1 MTAKVFSVSRE
12 AVRCASCS
20 ALLFKSEPG
29 ALAGVVEI
37 KCRRC
42 SAFNVLRPSSPNPI
56 ASRAAEERN
65 EHHGSRF
72 RGSS

>member
-1 MTAKVFSVSRE
+1 MTAKVFSGSRE
-12 AVRCASCS
+12 PVRCASCS

-42 SAFNVLRPSSPNPI
+42 SALNVLRPSSPNPI
-56 ASRAAEERN
+56 AGRATQTRN
-65 EHHGSRF
+65 EPVGLRFPGSP
-72 RGSS
+72 

>member
-1 MTAKVFSVSRE
+1 MTAKVFSIARE
-12 AVRCASCS
+12 TVRCASCS

-42 SAFNVLRPSSPNPI
+42 SALNVLRPSSPNTI
-56 ASRAAEERN
+56 ASRATEERN
-65 EHHGSRF
+65 EHHGSNF
-72 RGSS
+72 RRSS